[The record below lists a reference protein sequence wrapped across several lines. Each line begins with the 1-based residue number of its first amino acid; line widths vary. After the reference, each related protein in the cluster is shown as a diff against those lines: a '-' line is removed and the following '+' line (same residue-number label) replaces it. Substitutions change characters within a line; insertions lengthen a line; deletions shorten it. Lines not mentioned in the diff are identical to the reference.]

1 MSGQAAYKQNAKKSR
16 LATAGQQQHKELGF
30 KQRALLK
37 LCAWLSLQG
46 RYLELWKSIPIQQG
60 EIPQKLSQQWNI
72 I

>member
-37 LCAWLSLQG
+37 LCA
-46 RYLELWKSIPIQQG
+46 
-60 EIPQKLSQQWNI
+60 
-72 I
+72 